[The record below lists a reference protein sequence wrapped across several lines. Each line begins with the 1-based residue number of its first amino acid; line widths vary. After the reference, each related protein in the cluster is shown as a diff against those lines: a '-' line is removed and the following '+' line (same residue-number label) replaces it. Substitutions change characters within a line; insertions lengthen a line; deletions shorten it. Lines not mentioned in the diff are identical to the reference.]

1 MLLKWLFTLL
11 AILWLYEA
19 ITRISRDQ
27 KRRSKAPYRD
37 NSPLDDEEF
46 TDYEELDNKRKR

>member
-19 ITRISRDQ
+19 IVRIQ
-27 KRRSKAPYRD
+27 KERNNRMKPPRNQGGSGHVEY
-37 NSPLDDEEF
+37 
-46 TDYEELDNKRKR
+46 TDYEELK

>member
-19 ITRISRDQ
+19 ITRIARDRQ
-27 KRRSKAPYRD
+27 KTRIHYREKG
-37 NSPLDDEEF
+37 PLDEKEY
-46 TDYEELDNKRKR
+46 TDYEDLDKK

>member
-19 ITRISRDQ
+19 ITRINRDRNNRM
-27 KRRSKAPYRD
+27 KPPKGPTNY
-37 NSPLDDEEF
+37 
-46 TDYEELDNKRKR
+46 TDYEEIN

>member
-19 ITRISRDQ
+19 ITRINRDRNNRM
-27 KRRSKAPYRD
+27 KPPRGGSGYTDYA
-37 NSPLDDEEF
+37 
-46 TDYEELDNKRKR
+46 DYEEIR